1 MINKKVLSHKRKT
14 LDECVEEIESWKINE
29 SIKKD
34 IVLFLKEYSLGR
46 ITKRTGKNLNGLA
59 ESITNLLRL
68 ATAHIKTFDEES
80 IKKFYERLLNN
91 KICSFNRKTEKFNGE
106 PYSTRYKIE
115 ALTMLKR
122 YLAWKYPNNPNLVSC
137 IDIRIQKN
145 EPDIVSLNLVEI
157 NLLYKFCRD
166 NKERYIV
173 AGLFATGTRVE
184 EFINLRICDYE
195 LPKKDEFIKATIRNE
210 TSKTRGRTISLH
222 YDKTFEAIPEYFAER
237 RREGA
242 LDGDFVLIDSP
253 YNTVRNLL
261 ERLGKLALN
270 KSVNPHMIRHS
281 TATWLASKLNRQQL
295 CYYFGWAFSSNM
307 PDKYISRAG
316 MNMQD
321 ADEKAKISTLQEL
334 QSQIEKERFEKRLIV
349 ENVENLQ
356 KESEDIKKRLERK
369 EFEAEKLDMFFNK
382 AIADP
387 RFVSRF
393 KKVMGDAIKK
403 DIINKSDLSEENKK
417 KAIEYTKNFKLYPD
431 NKKDVSVKIKNSKKK
446 EK

>member
-1 MINKKVLSHKRKT
+1 MVNKKVLSHKRKT
-14 LDECVEEIESWKINE
+14 LDECVEEIKSWKIDE
-29 SIKKD
+29 AIKKD
-34 IVLFLKEYSLGR
+34 IILFLKEYCLGR
-46 ITKRTGKNLNGLA
+46 ITKRIGRNIDGLA

-68 ATAHIKTFDEES
+68 AANHIKKFDEEE

-91 KICSFNRKTEKFNGE
+91 KICSFNRKTGKFNGE
-106 PYSTRYKIE
+106 PYSVRYKIE

-122 YLAWKYPNNPNLVSC
+122 YLAWKYPAKPNLVSC

-145 EPDIVSLNLVEI
+145 EPDIISLSLAEI

-166 NKERYIV
+166 DKERYIV

-222 YDKTFEAIPEYFAER
+222 YDKTFEAIPEYLAQR

-242 LDGDFVLIDSP
+242 LDGDFVLIESP

-261 ERLGKLALN
+261 ERLGKLALK
-270 KSVNPHMIRHS
+270 KSVNPHMLRHS

-356 KESEDIKKRLERK
+356 KESDDMKKRLEKK
-369 EFEAEKLDMFFNK
+369 EFETEKLDVFFKN
-382 AIADP
+382 AIEDP
-387 RFVSRF
+387 HYVSRF
-393 KKVMGDAIKK
+393 KRVMENAIKK
-403 DIINKSDLSEENKK
+403 ETIKQLGLSEEDENKAMKHVKDFRFFPPYEKERPEKLK
-417 KAIEYTKNFKLYPD
+417 KGR
-431 NKKDVSVKIKNSKKK
+431 KK